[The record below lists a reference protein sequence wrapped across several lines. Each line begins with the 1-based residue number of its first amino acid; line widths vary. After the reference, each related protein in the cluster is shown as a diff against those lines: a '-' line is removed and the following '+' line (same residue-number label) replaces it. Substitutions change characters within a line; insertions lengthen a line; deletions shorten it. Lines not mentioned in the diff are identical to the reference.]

1 MTKLEN
7 TLSSFSEKPEILKHI
22 DKADQLKTR
31 DAIKEYGKRHKIWD
45 NETFKG
51 YYESTEHIK
60 PETYDDYRSR
70 AAKYGAI
77 TKAENKFY
85 GKDMAEGKPG
95 DKKSRYK
102 NALWEEL
109 GTGIYALNG
118 DGRKNKWVYRTPDG
132 KFHTTVGK
140 KPRRAL
146 YNAYNSK
153 KNLIIREARRR
164 FKEL

>member
-1 MTKLEN
+1 MSVEFKD
-7 TLSSFSEKPEILKHI
+7 FSRIVL
-22 DKADQLKTR
+22 Q
-31 DAIKEYGKRHKIWD
+31 KIQETG
-45 NETFKG
+45 ETFLEEVGGEVEAQTKRNTKVDTGKTKG
-51 YYESTEHIK
+51 SWEHVVN
-60 PETYDDYRSR
+60 
-70 AAKYGAI
+70 
-77 TKAENKFY
+77 AEKMEVQI
-85 GKDMAEGKPG
+85 G
-95 DKKSRYK
+95 SRYK

-118 DGRKNKWVYRTPDG
+118 DGRKTKWVYKNPKDG
-132 KFHTTVGK
+132 KFYTTVGK

>member
-1 MTKLEN
+1 MSVEFKD
-7 TLSSFSEKPEILKHI
+7 FSRIVL
-22 DKADQLKTR
+22 Q
-31 DAIKEYGKRHKIWD
+31 KIQETG
-45 NETFKG
+45 ETFLEEVGGEVEAQTKRNTKVDTGKTKG
-51 YYESTEHIK
+51 SWEHVVN
-60 PETYDDYRSR
+60 
-70 AAKYGAI
+70 
-77 TKAENKFY
+77 AEKMEVQI
-85 GKDMAEGKPG
+85 G
-95 DKKSRYK
+95 SRYK

-118 DGRKNKWVYRTPDG
+118 DGRKTPWVYKNPKDG
-132 KFHTTVGK
+132 KFYTTVGK

>member
-1 MTKLEN
+1 MSVIFKDFSDELIAKINDLGVNWLEEASGEIEAQTKQNTKVDTGKTKGSWEHVVHEHKLE
-7 TLSSFSEKPEILKHI
+7 
-22 DKADQLKTR
+22 
-31 DAIKEYGKRHKIWD
+31 
-45 NETFKG
+45 
-51 YYESTEHIK
+51 
-60 PETYDDYRSR
+60 
-70 AAKYGAI
+70 
-77 TKAENKFY
+77 AEV
-85 GKDMAEGKPG
+85 G
-95 DKKSRYK
+95 SRYK

-118 DGRKNKWVYRTPDG
+118 DGRKTKWVYKNPKDG
-132 KFHTTVGK
+132 KFYTTVGK

>member
-1 MTKLEN
+1 MSVEFKDFSKIVLQKIQETGEQFLEEVGGEVEAQTKQN
-7 TLSSFSEKPEILKHI
+7 TKVDTGKTKGSWEHVVNAEKMEVQI
-22 DKADQLKTR
+22 
-31 DAIKEYGKRHKIWD
+31 G
-45 NETFKG
+45 
-51 YYESTEHIK
+51 
-60 PETYDDYRSR
+60 
-70 AAKYGAI
+70 
-77 TKAENKFY
+77 
-85 GKDMAEGKPG
+85 
-95 DKKSRYK
+95 SRYK

-118 DGRKNKWVYRTPDG
+118 DGRKTPWVYKNPKDG
-132 KFHTTVGK
+132 KFYTTVGK

>member
-1 MTKLEN
+1 MSVEFKDFTTIVLQKIQENGEAFLEEVGGEVEAQTKRN
-7 TLSSFSEKPEILKHI
+7 TKV
-22 DKADQLKTR
+22 DTGKT
-31 DAIKEYGKRHKIWD
+31 
-45 NETFKG
+45 KG
-51 YYESTEHIK
+51 SWEHIVN
-60 PETYDDYRSR
+60 
-70 AAKYGAI
+70 A
-77 TKAENKFY
+77 
-85 GKDMAEGKPG
+85 
-95 DKKSRYK
+95 DKMEVQIGSRYK

-146 YNAYNSK
+146 YRAYTSK
-153 KNLIIREARRR
+153 KNAIIREARRR

>member
-1 MTKLEN
+1 MSVIFKDFTKIVLDKIHENGEQFLEEVGGEIESQAKRN
-7 TLSSFSEKPEILKHI
+7 TKV
-22 DKADQLKTR
+22 DTGKT
-31 DAIKEYGKRHKIWD
+31 
-45 NETFKG
+45 KG
-51 YYESTEHIK
+51 SWEHIVN
-60 PETYDDYRSR
+60 
-70 AAKYGAI
+70 A
-77 TKAENKFY
+77 
-85 GKDMAEGKPG
+85 
-95 DKKSRYK
+95 DKMEVQIGSRYK

-118 DGRKNKWVYRTPDG
+118 DGRKTKWVYKNPKDG
-132 KFHTTVGK
+132 KFYTTVGK